1 MPTADLEPLNYSSIP
16 SLDVIQRTLEAVQR
30 RGIHAE
36 LAETQ
41 EAALRRL
48 QELIPP
54 GAQVMTG
61 GSATLK
67 EIGFEAILIS
77 GQHPWRNFKADLMA
91 EKDPARQSDLRRLGT
106 LSEFYL
112 GSVNALAETGELVF
126 ASATGSQLPAY
137 AYSSRNVIW
146 VVGAQKIMPT
156 LELALRRVRE
166 YVLPLEDQRQKSLGN
181 VAGSH
186 IGRILIMEN
195 EPTYLRRNLTLIL
208 VNQVLG
214 F

>member
-1 MPTADLEPLNYSSIP
+1 MDYSTLP
-16 SLDVIQRTLEAVQR
+16 PMDVIQRTLAAVQA
-30 RGIHAE
+30 RGIRAE
-36 LAETQ
+36 LVETKE
-41 EAALRRL
+41 EALGRL
-48 QELIPP
+48 QALIPP

-61 GSATLK
+61 GSVTLK

-77 GQHPWRNFKADLMA
+77 GEHPWRNFKADLLA
-91 EKDPARQSDLRRLGT
+91 EKDPVKQSDLRRMGI

-112 GSVNALAETGELVF
+112 GSVNALAETGQLVF

-137 AYSSRNVIW
+137 AYSSRNVLW
-146 VVGAQKIMPT
+146 VAGAQKIMPS

-181 VAGSH
+181 PAGSR

-195 EPTYLRRNLTLIL
+195 EPAYMRRNLALIL
-208 VNQVLG
+208 VNRVLG